1 MSRMSWRVMLV
12 MGAMSASVAFAASEK
27 KEEEGKIDPKANEV
41 LKKMGTYLSGLKTF
55 RVESE
60 TADEKVTTDG
70 QKIQE
75 LKTSTITVQR
85 PGNLRV
91 DRVGSMGKSTL
102 RTDGKQ
108 ASLYNQ
114 DKNVYALGQAPGT
127 LDKVVDELREK
138 FMIDAPGGDF
148 LGSKPYDDLV
158 DGLMTGHYI
167 GLERI
172 DGQMA
177 HHIAVT
183 EKDVDWQ
190 IWIADGEQAVPLR
203 YVITSKDMPSQP
215 EFTIRMSNWEPNVQI
230 TPDMFKFTPPAGA
243 KKIDFMPPKPTN

>member
-1 MSRMSWRVMLV
+1 MSWRAVLLASAV
-12 MGAMSASVAFAASEK
+12 SASVAFAASEK
-27 KEEEGKIDPKANEV
+27 KEEEGKMDPKAMEA

-55 RVESE
+55 KLESE

-91 DRVGSMGKSTL
+91 DRVGAMGKSTL

-114 DKNVYALGQAPGT
+114 DKNVYALGAAPGT
-127 LDKVVDELREK
+127 MDKVVDELREK

-148 LGSKPYDDLV
+148 IVSKPYDELI
-158 DGLMTGHYI
+158 DGIKTGHYI

-190 IWIADGEQAVPLR
+190 LWIADGAMPVPLR
-203 YVITSKDMPSQP
+203 YVITSKDMPGAPQ
-215 EFTIRMSNWEPNVQI
+215 FTIRMSNWEPNVQVS
-230 TPDMFKFTPPAGA
+230 PDTFAFTPPAGA
-243 KKIDFMPPKPTN
+243 KKIDFKPPPATN